1 MTAATEEG
9 WKVLGHTEYLLKKN
23 HPYTSFIHWTW
34 CSSIG
39 LLEGTEGK
47 LCPCHR
53 KSLILEYQESVTKSI
68 DLGKSREILN
78 RWNFHWI
85 GQECAVARRSTWLS
99 HVTLQNLVCHQ
110 PHQSLRTP
118 CSSYFSSNRVL
129 SLVTGFTLLV
139 YPVWPRWCLLLVPVR
154 KRVLTCSPSSIRRR
168 SPWWQYWKD

>member
-53 KSLILEYQESVTKSI
+53 KLLILEYQESVTKSI

-78 RWNFHWI
+78 RWKLHWI

-129 SLVTGFTLLV
+129 ALVTGFTLLV

-168 SPWWQYWKD
+168 SPWWQY